1 MMETL
6 RLPEFLMQ
14 LPPPLGYKGISLTKN
29 MIDKIIY
36 CLNIRDR
43 QGEVYYPEVM
53 WAIFHAVA
61 GYNTENVLNCQE
73 NKTIIKKIKKK
84 FRQLAFV
91 EKETAFFNK
100 EKNEK
105 EYVNEV

>member
-1 MMETL
+1 MKTL

-43 QGEVYYPEVM
+43 YGHVYYPEVM
-53 WAIFHAVA
+53 WAVLHAVG
-61 GYNTENVLNCQE
+61 GYNTDEVLKCQE
-73 NKTIIKKIKKK
+73 NKNIIKDVKKK
-84 FRQLAFV
+84 FRKLAII
-91 EKETAFFNK
+91 EKETEIFNK
-100 EKNEK
+100 VKNEK
-105 EYVNEV
+105 ETVKEV